1 MVCVRPR
8 LCSLKAYGPL
18 AAPPKLYASQNY
30 KHCIHGLPLNS
41 YAHLAKAC
49 KFTLLWTL
57 QCLVPPAA
65 PQNRNSSETQKHR
78 RRRPKAPLD
87 RRGPLDSLQTL
98 FGPPPKRRSTGRR
111 RSRSGTPRQPPK
123 PAVTVSPSD
132 ESVDSRDG
140 RPPVVDARYP
150 APTPPWEY
158 EVDGDTDI
166 MLADGRIIS
175 TADPR
180 TTPSLPPPPRPAL
193 SWTTP
198 RPTPSSDD
206 AASVDTSVCSERQ
219 TEWVWRS
226 GLDVSE
232 CVDDWGWEDALAER
246 KQRLLAEFVGDD
258 RRPRGKHTSTGGTS
272 ASTGK

>member
-1 MVCVRPR
+1 MDLTSAGTAV
-8 LCSLKAYGPL
+8 
-18 AAPPKLYASQNY
+18 APKGRSKPHQK
-30 KHCIHGLPLNS
+30 K
-41 YAHLAKAC
+41 
-49 KFTLLWTL
+49 
-57 QCLVPPAA
+57 
-65 PQNRNSSETQKHR
+65 RRSSVV
-78 RRRPKAPLD
+78 
-87 RRGPLDSLQTL
+87 PLDSLQTL

-111 RSRSGTPRQPPK
+111 RSRSGTPRRQSPQ

-166 MLADGRIIS
+166 MLPDGRIIS
-175 TADPR
+175 TADAAFVAAAAAA
-180 TTPSLPPPPRPAL
+180 SAFVGDAVDNDAAFAAAADAFA
-193 SWTTP
+193 
-198 RPTPSSDD
+198 DD

-246 KQRLLAEFVGDD
+246 KKRLLAEFVGDD
-258 RRPRGKHTSTGGTS
+258 
-272 ASTGK
+272 

>member
-1 MVCVRPR
+1 MDRVV
-8 LCSLKAYGPL
+8 SSTASGTSTNGT
-18 AAPPKLYASQNY
+18 AAKRKSTAAAS
-30 KHCIHGLPLNS
+30 KRRV
-41 YAHLAKAC
+41 
-49 KFTLLWTL
+49 T
-57 QCLVPPAA
+57 AA
-65 PQNRNSSETQKHR
+65 
-78 RRRPKAPLD
+78 
-87 RRGPLDSLQTL
+87 PLDSLQTL

-166 MLADGRIIS
+166 MLPDGRIIS
-175 TADPR
+175 TADAADDAFVAAAAAA
-180 TTPSLPPPPRPAL
+180 SAFV
-193 SWTTP
+193 
-198 RPTPSSDD
+198 DDAVVDND

-246 KQRLLAEFVGDD
+246 KKRLLAEFVGDD
-258 RRPRGKHTSTGGTS
+258 
-272 ASTGK
+272 

>member
-1 MVCVRPR
+1 MDLTSAGTAV
-8 LCSLKAYGPL
+8 
-18 AAPPKLYASQNY
+18 APKRRSKPHQK
-30 KHCIHGLPLNS
+30 K
-41 YAHLAKAC
+41 
-49 KFTLLWTL
+49 
-57 QCLVPPAA
+57 
-65 PQNRNSSETQKHR
+65 RRSSVV
-78 RRRPKAPLD
+78 
-87 RRGPLDSLQTL
+87 PLDSLQTL

-132 ESVDSRDG
+132 ESVDSADG

-158 EVDGDTDI
+158 EVDGDQDI
-166 MLADGRIIS
+166 MLPDGRIIS
-175 TADPR
+175 TADAADAAFVAAAAAA
-180 TTPSLPPPPRPAL
+180 SAFVGDAVDNDAAFAAAADAFA
-193 SWTTP
+193 
-198 RPTPSSDD
+198 DD

-246 KQRLLAEFVGDD
+246 KKRLLAEFVGDV
-258 RRPRGKHTSTGGTS
+258 
-272 ASTGK
+272 

>member
-1 MVCVRPR
+1 MD
-8 LCSLKAYGPL
+8 
-18 AAPPKLYASQNY
+18 AAVSGTARGTS
-30 KHCIHGLPLNS
+30 
-41 YAHLAKAC
+41 AK
-49 KFTLLWTL
+49 TT
-57 QCLVPPAA
+57 AA
-65 PQNRNSSETQKHR
+65 KRKSTAAATKR
-78 RRRPKAPLD
+78 RVTTA
-87 RRGPLDSLQTL
+87 PLDSLQTL

-111 RSRSGTPRQPPK
+111 KSRSGTPRQPPK

-166 MLADGRIIS
+166 MLPDGRIIS
-175 TADPR
+175 TADA
-180 TTPSLPPPPRPAL
+180 SDAAFIAAAAAA
-193 SWTTP
+193 SAFVNDAVDNNDDAAAAFV
-198 RPTPSSDD
+198 DD

-246 KQRLLAEFVGDD
+246 KKRLLAEFVGDD
-258 RRPRGKHTSTGGTS
+258 
-272 ASTGK
+272 

>member
-1 MVCVRPR
+1 MMDLSGAGTARGT
-8 LCSLKAYGPL
+8 STNQT
-18 AAPPKLYASQNY
+18 AAKRKSTAAAS
-30 KHCIHGLPLNS
+30 KRRV
-41 YAHLAKAC
+41 
-49 KFTLLWTL
+49 T
-57 QCLVPPAA
+57 AA
-65 PQNRNSSETQKHR
+65 
-78 RRRPKAPLD
+78 
-87 RRGPLDSLQTL
+87 PLDSLQTL

-111 RSRSGTPRQPPK
+111 RSRSGTPRRQPPQ

-175 TADPR
+175 TADAADDAFVAAAAAA
-180 TTPSLPPPPRPAL
+180 SAFVDDAVV
-193 SWTTP
+193 
-198 RPTPSSDD
+198 DD

-232 CVDDWGWEDALAER
+232 LVDDWGWEDALAER
-246 KQRLLAEFVGDD
+246 KKRLLAEFVGDD
-258 RRPRGKHTSTGGTS
+258 
-272 ASTGK
+272 

>member
-1 MVCVRPR
+1 MD
-8 LCSLKAYGPL
+8 
-18 AAPPKLYASQNY
+18 AAVSGTARGTSAKTTAAKRKSTAAAS
-30 KHCIHGLPLNS
+30 KRRV
-41 YAHLAKAC
+41 
-49 KFTLLWTL
+49 T
-57 QCLVPPAA
+57 AA
-65 PQNRNSSETQKHR
+65 
-78 RRRPKAPLD
+78 
-87 RRGPLDSLQTL
+87 PLDSLQTL

-166 MLADGRIIS
+166 MLPDGRIIS
-175 TADPR
+175 TADAADAAFVAAAAAA
-180 TTPSLPPPPRPAL
+180 SAFV
-193 SWTTP
+193 
-198 RPTPSSDD
+198 DDAVVDND

-246 KQRLLAEFVGDD
+246 KKRLLAEFVGED
-258 RRPRGKHTSTGGTS
+258 
-272 ASTGK
+272 

>member
-1 MVCVRPR
+1 MDLTSAGTAV
-8 LCSLKAYGPL
+8 
-18 AAPPKLYASQNY
+18 APKRRSKPHQK
-30 KHCIHGLPLNS
+30 K
-41 YAHLAKAC
+41 
-49 KFTLLWTL
+49 
-57 QCLVPPAA
+57 
-65 PQNRNSSETQKHR
+65 RRSSVV
-78 RRRPKAPLD
+78 
-87 RRGPLDSLQTL
+87 PLDSLQTL
-98 FGPPPKRRSTGRR
+98 FGPPPKRKSTGRR

-166 MLADGRIIS
+166 MLPDGRIIS
-175 TADPR
+175 TADAADAAFVAAAAAA
-180 TTPSLPPPPRPAL
+180 SAFVDDAVV
-193 SWTTP
+193 
-198 RPTPSSDD
+198 DD

-246 KQRLLAEFVGDD
+246 KKRLLAEFVGED
-258 RRPRGKHTSTGGTS
+258 
-272 ASTGK
+272 